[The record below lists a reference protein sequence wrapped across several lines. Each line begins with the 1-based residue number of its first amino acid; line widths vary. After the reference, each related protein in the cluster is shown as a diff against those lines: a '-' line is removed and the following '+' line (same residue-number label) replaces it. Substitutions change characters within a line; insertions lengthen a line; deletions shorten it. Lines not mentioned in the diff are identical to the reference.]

1 MTFESTTELDFEV
14 DAFEVPAVGEVAFKA
29 PFKVPAAFV
38 LRESAFEE
46 AAAPGEKV
54 PPFDEAGDTAA
65 FEVPAFL
72 VGVAGLDV
80 LALEDPPALEE
91 IAEEPRSAFEKLLV
105 LAEELPPTTEELS
118 VDTAEVVFEVP
129 LLAMAE
135 EEEALTE
142 EEVVTTMLDTADAFE
157 VFEPVEERVEAG
169 PPPPAVEETNE
180 PVLLQLVD
188 SFRTDFP
195 WPSLPAMLG
204 AILIWF
210 ASPGLF
216 AVD

>member
-1 MTFESTTELDFEV
+1 MTFESTTELAFEV
-14 DAFEVPAVGEVAFKA
+14 DAFEVPAVGEVAFRA

-46 AAAPGEKV
+46 AAAPGEKA
-54 PPFDEAGDTAA
+54 PPFDEAGGTTA
-65 FEVPAFL
+65 FEAPAFL

-80 LALEDPPALEE
+80 LAFEDPPALEE
-91 IAEEPRSAFEKLLV
+91 IAEETRSAFEKLLV

-118 VDTAEVVFEVP
+118 ADTAEVVFEVP

-135 EEEALTE
+135 EEAAS
-142 EEVVTTMLDTADAFE
+142 VTTLDTADAFE
-157 VFEPVEERVEAG
+157 VFEPVDERVEGA
-169 PPPPAVEETNE
+169 PPPPAVEETDE

-216 AVD
+216 VVD